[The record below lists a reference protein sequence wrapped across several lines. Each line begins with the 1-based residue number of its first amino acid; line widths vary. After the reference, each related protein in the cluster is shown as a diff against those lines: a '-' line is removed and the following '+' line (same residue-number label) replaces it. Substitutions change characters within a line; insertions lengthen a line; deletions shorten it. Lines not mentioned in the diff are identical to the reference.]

1 MRRRPTEQA
10 LFCEPEGRV
19 NVPGW
24 LLQIQKFDK
33 IELTEKRSQKL
44 QYRGVNRMDYGYS
57 EQQLEALCARDKK
70 LAGTV
75 AKIGPI
81 RREVTPDLFCAL
93 CKNIVA
99 QQVSDKA
106 FQTVWGR
113 FEQAVGVVTPEKILK
128 LGAEQ
133 IQSFG
138 MSGKKA
144 GYLME
149 AARRFATGEM
159 SAQTLVQL
167 NDDAFCQALCALPG
181 VGRWTVQML
190 LIFCLQRPD
199 VISYDDFGIR
209 KGICLLYGLREL
221 TRTQFERYARRYHP
235 NGTLASFYLWAIAG
249 GAGKKKT
256 SEAED
261 DNGGKR

>member
-1 MRRRPTEQA
+1 
-10 LFCEPEGRV
+10 
-19 NVPGW
+19 
-24 LLQIQKFDK
+24 
-33 IELTEKRSQKL
+33 
-44 QYRGVNRMDYGYS
+44 MDYEYS
-57 EQQLEALCARDKK
+57 EQQLQALCARDKK
-70 LAGTV
+70 LAGAV

-81 RREVTPDLFCAL
+81 RRKVTPDLFCAL

-106 FQTVWGR
+106 FQTVWAR
-113 FEQAVGVVTPEKILK
+113 LKQAAGEVTPQRVLA
-128 LGAEQ
+128 LGEEQ
-133 IQSFG
+133 TRALG

-167 NDDAFCQALCALPG
+167 SDEAFCQALCALPG

-209 KGICLLYGLREL
+209 KGICLLYGHREL

-249 GAGKKKT
+249 GAGKKKP
-256 SEAED
+256 SEAGD
-261 DNGGKR
+261 DNGVKPQAI